1 MNKKIKF
8 LVIVLVILFV
18 GSVLKNGIFQWV
30 LGSALSKA
38 AHVPVRIGSTQ
49 VRFLS
54 SGITLKGI
62 KVYNPRSFPERLMV
76 DAPLVAID
84 FDPSALFKNQLH
96 FKDVKLNIKEVIVI
110 KNRDGN
116 LNVNAMKPT
125 QEDKAKSKK
134 REPKSKMPALQID
147 RLSLTVGR
155 VVYKDYSAGGEPA
168 VQVFD
173 VNIQDRVYTNIQNPT
188 VLVSLIMSEALTR
201 TALSRLANLDI
212 DSFTDITDQAT
223 GLVGGGADSMESA
236 AKSILNMFS

>member
-1 MNKKIKF
+1 VNKKVKF
-8 LVIVLVILFV
+8 LIIVLVILFV
-18 GSVLKNGIFQWV
+18 GSVVKNGIFQSI

-76 DAPLVAID
+76 DAPLVSIS
-84 FDPSALFKNQLH
+84 FDPAALFKHQLH
-96 FKDVKLNIKEVIVI
+96 FKDMKLNVKEVVVI

-125 QEDKAKSKK
+125 EEDKKKSKK
-134 REPKSKMPALQID
+134 GETKGQMPALMID

-155 VVYKDYSAGGEPA
+155 VVYKDYSAGGAPSI
-168 VQVFD
+168 QVFD
-173 VNIQDRVYTNIQNPT
+173 INIQDRVYTNIQNPT
-188 VLVSLIMSEALTR
+188 VLVSLIMSEALAR
-201 TALSRLANLDI
+201 TTLSRIANLDI
-212 DSFTDITDQAT
+212 GSFTDIKDQAT
-223 GLVGGGADSMESA
+223 NFVGGGADTMENT
-236 AKSILNMFS
+236 AKNILKMFN

>member
-1 MNKKIKF
+1 MNKKVKF
-8 LVIVLVILFV
+8 LIIVLVILIV
-18 GSVLKNGIFQWV
+18 GSIVKNGIFQSI

-76 DAPLVAID
+76 DAPLVSID
-84 FDPSALFKNQLH
+84 FDPPALFKNQLH
-96 FKDVKLNIKEVIVI
+96 FKDVKLNVKEVIVI
-110 KNRDGN
+110 KNRDGS

-125 QEDKAKSKK
+125 QDDRAKSKK
-134 REPKSKMPALQID
+134 REPKDQMPALKID
-147 RLSLTVGR
+147 RLSPTVGR

-168 VQVFD
+168 IQIFD

-188 VLVSLIMSEALTR
+188 VLVSLIMSEVLTR

-212 DSFTDITDQAT
+212 GSFKDITDQAT
-223 GLVGGGADSMESA
+223 GLVGGGADTMENA
-236 AKSILNMFS
+236 AKNILQMLS